1 MRLRDNN
8 NRKEVNDERIKE
20 QLVKVQKGS
29 EWVSTPKRN
38 QKHLIITITDS
49 SKHKRNQINTEWV

>member
-1 MRLRDNN
+1 MYISKVMRLRDNN

-38 QKHLIITITDS
+38 QNNKEVTVIPPHLKGI
-49 SKHKRNQINTEWV
+49 KN